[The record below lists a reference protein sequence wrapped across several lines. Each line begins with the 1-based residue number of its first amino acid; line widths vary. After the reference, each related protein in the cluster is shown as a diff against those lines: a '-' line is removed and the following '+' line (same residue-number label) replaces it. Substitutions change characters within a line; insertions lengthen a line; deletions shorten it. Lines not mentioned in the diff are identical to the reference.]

1 MSEYHRRISKVGAA
15 VAGTYGS
22 PSNDDGRG
30 WLLIIAENNL
40 DSLSRSE
47 PMREC
52 GQSLTLI

>member
-1 MSEYHRRISKVGAA
+1 MSEYHRRISKVGPA

-40 DSLSRSE
+40 DN
-47 PMREC
+47 
-52 GQSLTLI
+52 